1 MEQIPSAEASVEE
14 IVNFIHGVAQSHV
27 PRSAFIG
34 NVVEPP
40 PNFIIK
46 ANNIELTKEKA
57 YISKR
62 LLVGYERTARGHLV
76 SATQNKSG
84 GSGDS
89 SYESHNHSID
99 NDYTE
104 NFIYTDTLKVGVW
117 VSILPCEGAE
127 GQLYINNEEVVKL
140 E

>member
-14 IVNFIHGVAQSHV
+14 IVNIMHGVAQSHV

-34 NVVEPP
+34 IVVEPP
-40 PNFIIK
+40 SNFIIK
-46 ANNIELTKEKA
+46 ANNIELTPENA

-62 LLVGYERTARGHLV
+62 LLVGYERAARGHLV

-89 SYESHNHSID
+89 AYESHNHDID

-104 NFIYTDTLKVGVW
+104 SFIYTDTLKVGDW

-127 GQLYINNEEVVKL
+127 GQLYIINEEVVKL

>member
-1 MEQIPSAEASVEE
+1 MEQIPSAEASVEQ
-14 IVNFIHGVAQSHV
+14 IVDIMHGVAQSHV

-34 NVVEPP
+34 IVVQPP

-46 ANNIELTKEKA
+46 ANNIEFTKENA

-62 LLVGYERTARGHLV
+62 LLIGYERAARGHLI
-76 SATQNKSG
+76 SATQNKAG
-84 GSGDS
+84 GSGDAQ
-89 SYESHNHSID
+89 YESHNHEID

-104 NFIYTDTLKVGVW
+104 SFIYTDTLKIGDW
-117 VSILPCEGAE
+117 VSILPCEGTE
-127 GQLYINNEEVVKL
+127 GQLYIINEEVVKL

>member
-1 MEQIPSAEASVEE
+1 MAQIPSAEASVEN
-14 IVNFIHGVAQSHV
+14 ILGIMHGVAQSHV

-34 NVVEPP
+34 VVVQPP

-46 ANNIELTKEKA
+46 ANNIELTKENA

-62 LLVGYERTARGHLV
+62 LLVGYERAARGHLT
-76 SATQNKSG
+76 SATQDKAG
-84 GSGDS
+84 GSGDAQ
-89 SYESHNHSID
+89 YESHNHSID

-104 NFIYTDTLKVGVW
+104 SFIYTDTLKVGDW

-127 GQLYINNEEVVKL
+127 GQLYIINEEVVKL

>member
-1 MEQIPSAEASVEE
+1 MEQIPSAEASVEQ
-14 IVNFIHGVAQSHV
+14 IVDIMHGVAQSHV

-34 NVVEPP
+34 IVVQPP

-46 ANNIELTKEKA
+46 ANNIELTKENA

-62 LLVGYERTARGHLV
+62 LLIGYERAARGHLI
-76 SATQNKSG
+76 SATQNKAG
-84 GSGDS
+84 GSGDAQ
-89 SYESHNHSID
+89 YESHNHEID

-104 NFIYTDTLKVGVW
+104 SFIYTDTLKIGDW
-117 VSILPCEGAE
+117 VSILPCEGTE
-127 GQLYINNEEVVKL
+127 GQLYIINEEVVKL

>member
-1 MEQIPSAEASVEE
+1 MTQIPSAEASIEE
-14 IVNFIHGVAQSHV
+14 MVNIMHGVAQYYV

-34 NVVEPP
+34 IVVQPP

-46 ANNIELTKEKA
+46 ANNIELTKENA

-62 LLVGYERTARGHLV
+62 LLVGYERAARGHLV

-84 GSGDS
+84 GSGDNA
-89 SYESHNHSID
+89 YESHNHDID

-104 NFIYTDTLKVGVW
+104 NFIYTDTLKVGDW
-117 VSILPCEGAE
+117 VSVLPCEGAE
-127 GQLYINNEEVVKL
+127 GQLYIINEEVVKL
-140 E
+140 